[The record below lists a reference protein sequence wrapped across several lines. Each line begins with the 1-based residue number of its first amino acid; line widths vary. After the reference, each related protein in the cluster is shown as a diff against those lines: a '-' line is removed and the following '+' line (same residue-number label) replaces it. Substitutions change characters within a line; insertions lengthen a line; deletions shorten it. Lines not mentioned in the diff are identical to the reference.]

1 MANNFAPK
9 SRPRDVVQREFLMS
23 FKPIHDPSH
32 LYFITSSL
40 VEWLPLFA
48 NNKYASIVLNSLDW
62 HRKQKQILLY
72 AFVIMP
78 THLHWISKPC
88 EPFTV
93 SEVLQSFASYTAHE
107 ILKALRSNGQD
118 DWLAVFADHAKPGK
132 KHHIWQKPLAKNVY
146 SKEFL
151 YEKLEYIH
159 SNPVNK
165 K

>member
-1 MANNFAPK
+1 
-9 SRPRDVVQREFLMS
+9 
-23 FKPIHDPSH
+23 
-32 LYFITSSL
+32 
-40 VEWLPLFA
+40 
-48 NNKYASIVLNSLDW
+48 
-62 HRKQKQILLY
+62 
-72 AFVIMP
+72 MP

-88 EPFTV
+88 DPFTV

-107 ILKALRSNGQD
+107 ILKALRSKGQD
-118 DWLAVFADHAKPGK
+118 DWLAVFTDHAKPGK

-165 K
+165 KWHLVSDRADFGFSSACFYDRREDPIIPIDDIHQMFVERG